1 MIIQCSYLVQSGT
14 ITIDKSQTGYELYY
28 QCVEI
33 DDATY
38 EKITDS
44 NTTKEKRIQLIPKYN
59 ENNWKKTTD
68 NKFTID
74 TSTFKGK
81 KAFAVWSK
89 LKTSDGTISYDV
101 EIYTVTGTKKDE
113 EKQGDEEKAKEDSKK
128 DATTATTSLPQ
139 TGQSFIV
146 ITIIAMVSLIGFAG
160 YKFTRKNRDIK

>member
-1 MIIQCSYLVQSGT
+1 MTIQRLYLVQSGT

-38 EKITDS
+38 QKITDK
-44 NTTKEKRIQLIPKYN
+44 NTTREKAIGLIPKYN
-59 ENNWKKTTD
+59 DNNWKKTTD

-74 TSTFKGK
+74 TSTYTGK

-89 LKTSDGTISYDV
+89 LKSSDGTISYDV
-101 EIYTVTGTKKDE
+101 EVYSVSGTKKDE
-113 EKQGDEEKAKEDSKK
+113 VSQNDESKKVDEKVDGK

-160 YKFTRKNRDIK
+160 Y